1 MICTLQ
7 CTDQKNH
14 VLRTKPTIYILP
26 SGGHN
31 VNSLQERSC
40 FYLTFFTGE
49 TAPYST

>member
-40 FYLTFFTGE
+40 FYLTFFTGG